1 MTETTTALVTGANKG
16 IGREVAARLASLG
29 TNVLLGSRD
38 PHRGAAA
45 AADLGPRVHPVTLDV
60 TDPAGVL
67 SAARWIEERFGR
79 LDILVNNAGVSGD
92 LAAQNPVSVELS
104 AVREVFETNVFGVI
118 TVTAA
123 MLPLLVRSP
132 AARIVNVSSG
142 LGSLARMTDPEDYFT
157 TRPPLAA
164 YVPSK
169 TALNSL
175 TVQYA
180 KALRSRNILVNA
192 ADPGHRGRRR
202 DRGRPPRHAARR
214 RADRRLLRRARPGSL
229 VSSPARN
236 RGTDRRAA
244 LAS

>member
-29 TNVLLGSRD
+29 TNVVLAARD
-38 PHRGAAA
+38 PRRGAAA
-45 AADLGPRVHPVTLDV
+45 AAELGPRVHPVTLDV
-60 TDPAGVL
+60 TDRASVL

-92 LAAQNPVSVELS
+92 LAAQSPGSAELS

-118 TVTAA
+118 SVTTA
-123 MLPLLVRSP
+123 MLPLLARSR

-142 LGSLARMTDPEDYFT
+142 LGSLTRMTDPGDYFT
-157 TRPPLAA
+157 TRPPMAA

-180 KALRSRNILVNA
+180 KELRGRGILVNA
-192 ADPGHRGRRR
+192 ADPGPCATDFTTAFPGLTRT
-202 DRGRPPRHAARR
+202 AADG
-214 RADRRLLRRARPGSL
+214 AAVVVRLATLPDDGPTGGFFDEHGP
-229 VSSPARN
+229 VPW
-236 RGTDRRAA
+236 
-244 LAS
+244 